1 MAKLNALQVSRLQE
15 KGLYN
20 DGDGLYLRVTE
31 QGTKSW
37 MFRYRI
43 DGKLRDH
50 GLGSL
55 KTLTLADAREAAKEC
70 RKMRLAGLDPIKEK
84 EKLRAA
90 VRLEAARAISFQDCA
105 DAYIKAH
112 KASWKNEK
120 HQAQWGSTLKT
131 YAYPVF
137 GDLSV
142 ADVDVTLV
150 MKALEPIWTEKSE
163 TAARL
168 RGRIE
173 RVLDWAKVSGYRE
186 GENPARW
193 RGNLSHL
200 LPARSK
206 VKRVE
211 HHNALPYK
219 ELPDFWKELAKHS
232 GTATQALRFTILTAA
247 RTGEV
252 IGATWNEIDLEEKI
266 WTIPAER
273 MKAGSEHRVPLTPAV
288 VTILKAMKKE
298 KRSNYVFPGLKK
310 NRPLSNMSLLKVLK
324 DMERGGLTVHGFRST
339 FRDWAAETTNFP
351 REVAEA
357 ALAHTLDNKV
367 EAAYRRTDFFEKRR
381 CLMEEWATYS
391 TQ

>member
-211 HHNALPYK
+211 HHKALPYK
-219 ELPDFWKELAKHS
+219 ELPEFWKELAKHS
-232 GTATQALRFTILTAA
+232 GTAIQALRFTILTAA

-252 IGATWNEIDLEEKI
+252 IGATWDEIDLEEKV

-288 VTILKAMKKE
+288 VTILNAMKKE
-298 KRSNYVFPGLKK
+298 KRNNYVFPGLKK
-310 NRPLSNMSLLKVLK
+310 NKPLSNMSLLKVLK

-351 REVAEA
+351 VKLPRP
-357 ALAHTLDNKV
+357 
-367 EAAYRRTDFFEKRR
+367 R
-381 CLMEEWATYS
+381 
-391 TQ
+391 